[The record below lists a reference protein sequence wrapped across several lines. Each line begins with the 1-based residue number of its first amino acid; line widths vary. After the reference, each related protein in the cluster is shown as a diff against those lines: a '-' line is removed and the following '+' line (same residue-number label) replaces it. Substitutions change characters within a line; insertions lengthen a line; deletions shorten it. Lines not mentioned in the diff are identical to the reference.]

1 VITLALDTSTDRT
14 SLAIFDEKKELFSGF
29 HDGATEHGHFL
40 PYLLREALKLTS
52 EIDQDINQV
61 IIGMG
66 PGPFTGLRSGISF
79 GQAFAFARNIP
90 WIGICSLDA
99 IARPDGECI
108 VTVDARR
115 KEVFYAHYIDG
126 VRRGE
131 PHVASPRSL
140 PTGITIIKD
149 LAPDLSR
156 FPEIAQHGD
165 HYRTPIYVRRPDAF
179 PAPANVKFRAMTP
192 LDLINVH
199 RIEKDSYRDDPWTM
213 AQFKEEMGAKNRF
226 YIVAELGKENG
237 QEIVGYAGATVRGES
252 CDILTLTVEERY
264 RRLGIGRELLRR
276 MIDWARTKQ
285 VEKVMLEVRTGNNEA
300 LPLYLDFGFVEI
312 ATRRS
317 YYGPG
322 KDAIIMEK
330 VL

>member
-1 VITLALDTSTDRT
+1 MITLAIDTSTDRT
-14 SLAIFDEKKELFSGF
+14 SLAIFDGGRELFSGF

-40 PYLLREALKLTS
+40 PYLLKEAMKITA
-52 EIDQDINQV
+52 EIDQV
-61 IIGMG
+61 VIGMG

-79 GQAFAFARNIP
+79 GQAFAFARDIP

-99 IARPDGECI
+99 IPRPDSECL

-131 PHVASPRSL
+131 PRVASPRSL
-140 PTGITIIKD
+140 PSGIAIVKD
-149 LAPDLSR
+149 ATPDLSS
-156 FPEIAQHGD
+156 FVEIALQGA
-165 HYRTPIYVRRPDAF
+165 HYRTPIYVRRPDAY
-179 PAPANVKFRAMTP
+179 PAPANVKFRAITP
-192 LDLINVH
+192 LDLVVVH
-199 RIEKDSYRDDPWTM
+199 RIEKNSYRDDPWTM

-226 YIVAELGKENG
+226 YIVAEMSKESG
-237 QEIVGYAGATVRGES
+237 QEIVGYAGATERGES
-252 CDILTLTVEERY
+252 CDILTLTVDERH

-276 MIDWARTKQ
+276 LIDWTRTQQ
-285 VEKVMLEVRTGNNEA
+285 VEKVMLEVRIGNDQA

-312 ATRRS
+312 ATRKN